1 MPCSDFYAQLL
12 LFHTQESTLLY
23 VKQFCLWRK
32 NQHGKI
38 WEMLMVKHVFI
49 CVTTQSKTTN
59 TLQKRKKTTRACNPT
74 TNTIEMEWKWL
85 TKSTSHNKHCC
96 KLVNSSNCKCVLCM
110 TEQWKC
116 TWQFIWFKV
125 IQLNSSLFFSYE
137 NSRSRQFVESL
148 LVLFIHYVSPLS
160 SRYIHNNWWLGR
172 KLLKHRECSSN
183 FRGNLS

>member
-1 MPCSDFYAQLL
+1 MGNVNGKTCVHMCHYTIRNNEYTP
-12 LFHTQESTLLY
+12 E
-23 VKQFCLWRK
+23 KKK
-32 NQHGKI
+32 NNKSSQP
-38 WEMLMVKHVFI
+38 
-49 CVTTQSKTTN
+49 T
-59 TLQKRKKTTRACNPT
+59 T

-137 NSRSRQFVESL
+137 NSRRRQFVESL
-148 LVLFIHYVSPLS
+148 LVLFIHYVSPLGF
-160 SRYIHNNWWLGR
+160 RYIHNNNWWLGR